1 MKENMKKIV
10 IIVLVVLLV
19 AVGVALFFVLN
30 RDKSENYTLF
40 SDKQEKAVKVSMPQ
54 DKGFTTKDEGRT
66 STIEF
71 NNETGGYRIDISLR
85 DNLKTLYDTNLE
97 RHRDSD
103 GFNEVEI
110 NKFKGYEYNITSFA
124 KEIYLNLGEGKN
136 GLYDIVN
143 IYITRTADHDK
154 GVNDLVELKEVKDLF
169 KSIKVV
175 NYIAPEEVAQEDEVN
190 NEVNDEV
197 NDEVNNEVKEQVPVN
212 AE

>member
-40 SDKQEKAVKVSMPQ
+40 SDKQEKAVKVSIPQ

-143 IYITRTADHDK
+143 VYVTRTADYDK
-154 GVNDLVELKEVKDLF
+154 GINDILELDEVKSLLN
-169 KSIKVV
+169 SIKVV
-175 NYIAPEEVAQEDEVN
+175 DYTAPVEEVQNDPVN
-190 NEVNDEV
+190 ND
-197 NDEVNNEVKEQVPVN
+197 VNNDSNNLNDLIMP
-212 AE
+212 